1 MDLNNFDIAAGFTA
15 AASFVGACGAV
26 VKAFGAFKQAKEA
39 QRQVVVIQRDRKTQS
54 ELRDSQMVRL
64 QGELNVVK
72 SQLANHDHRLDEGNA
87 RFDALQLELKETNGL
102 LRETLGAIKAKLN
115 LPIGTTGL

>member
-1 MDLNNFDIAAGFTA
+1 MDITGIDIAAGFTA
-15 AASFVGACGAV
+15 AASFVGACGAAI
-26 VKAFGAFKQAKEA
+26 KAFGALKQAKEA
-39 QRQVVVIQRDRKTQS
+39 QQQVVVIQRERKTQS
-54 ELRDSQMVRL
+54 ELRDSQIVRL
-64 QGELNVVK
+64 QGELKVVK

-102 LRETLGAIKAKLN
+102 LRETLGAIKVKLN